1 MKALRS
7 LLIYAVIGFAGY
19 AYFSYEDWLDQA
31 SATMGGY
38 ESVENYREAQNMGV
52 ASRDEYLEKK
62 QAIADKLKKEQEE
75 KERLAKI
82 EKEKKERLARLEKA
96 EAAKKTKFLNENFP
110 ADKKYVYFTD
120 GSCKPKA
127 GSICI
132 DQARAKFACDN
143 LEKLGANGM
152 YPFQERLLARNAATF
167 RFGAEKQF
175 IESASSSNGV
185 FVWTSNFTKTFEA
198 CYAQI
203 TLTGMMNG
211 SSKVMNIQGR
221 ACTFERKKNSSG
233 KEYFS
238 VEYFCS

>member
-1 MKALRS
+1 MKIVRS

-31 SATMGGY
+31 SATMDGY

-62 QAIADKLKKEQEE
+62 QAIADKLKKEQ
-75 KERLAKI
+75 KE
-82 EKEKKERLARLEKA
+82 KERLARLEKA
-96 EAAKKTKFLNENFP
+96 EAATKTKFLNENFP
-110 ADKKYVYFTD
+110 AGKKYVYFTD

-152 YPFQERLLARNAATF
+152 YPSQEQLLAQNVATF

-221 ACTFERKKNSSG
+221 ACTFERKKKSSG